1 METLFNS
8 NGPSSTITAISMD
21 RCPESLLQICSVPED
36 ARVQLPN
43 MTVASVIG
51 ESIFVRGVNSCF
63 IPVLVSGKRYY
74 VHERFMRNS

>member
-1 METLFNS
+1 MATLFNS

-21 RCPESLLQICSVPED
+21 SCTEAHILFCNVPEN
-36 ARVQLPN
+36 AMVQLPN
-43 MTVASVIG
+43 MTEASVVG